1 MSKNYKLDKD
11 YTIDMANMS
20 PKNYI
25 DMIRKRD
32 AEIHRLSKELDN
44 AIENLKLVS
53 RENKSLKAQ
62 INKLHNVINV
72 AAGEFSKNFEF
83 TLD

>member
-11 YTIDMANMS
+11 YAVDMANMS

-53 RENKSLKAQ
+53 RENKSLKAKIDKLQ
-62 INKLHNVINV
+62 NIINAELTNSLKIL
-72 AAGEFSKNFEF
+72 NF
-83 TLD
+83 